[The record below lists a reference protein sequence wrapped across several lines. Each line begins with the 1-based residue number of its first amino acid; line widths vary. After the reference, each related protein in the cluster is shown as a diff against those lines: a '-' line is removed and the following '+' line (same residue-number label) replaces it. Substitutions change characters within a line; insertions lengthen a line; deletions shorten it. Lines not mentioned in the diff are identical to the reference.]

1 MFKAKTNNVDET
13 RQLAARLAEFV
24 VPRDLLLLVGDLGAG
39 KTAFTQGLGESLGV
53 TDAITSPTFI
63 LARAYT
69 GRLILHHLDVYRIE
83 DLEEVRDLA
92 LPELLEGDS
101 VTVIEWGDQILPAV
115 PQNYLEVSL
124 EYGLEDD
131 ERYLTISRAGESWK
145 SRMEELEEALDE
157 WIIRE

>member
-24 VPRDLLLLVGDLGAG
+24 ISKDLILLVGDLGAG

-69 GRLILHHLDVYRIE
+69 GRLVLHHLDVYRIE
-83 DLEEVRDLA
+83 DLDEVRDLA

-101 VTVIEWGDQILPAV
+101 VTVIEWGDQIVPAV
-115 PQNYLEVSL
+115 PQNYLEVRL

-131 ERYLTISRAGESWK
+131 QRYLTISRIGESWK
-145 SRMEELEEALDE
+145 NRMEALQEAVDE
-157 WIIRE
+157 WIISE